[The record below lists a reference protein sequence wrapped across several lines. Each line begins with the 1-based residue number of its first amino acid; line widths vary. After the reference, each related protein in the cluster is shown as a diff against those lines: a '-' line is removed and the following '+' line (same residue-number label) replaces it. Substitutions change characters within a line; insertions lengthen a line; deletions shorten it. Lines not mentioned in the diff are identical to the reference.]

1 MTTSQI
7 SKRCA
12 TLFLLVL
19 GATTLAIAGDKKI
32 SEKELPAIVRA
43 SFQKHFPSATITQ
56 VATDNE
62 FNQSVYDVES
72 KDGAIVRDLIF
83 ALDGTLL
90 ETGEHIQVSALPA
103 ALAAAVNA
111 AYPAAKIDEA
121 ERKTQGSTLT
131 YEVTVISG
139 KTEHELVL
147 SPSGAILST
156 DSEDDEDEEGDD
168 D

>member
-1 MTTSQI
+1 MKKS
-7 SKRCA
+7 RFNALLA
-12 TLFLLVL
+12 TAILLVL
-19 GATTLAIAGDKKI
+19 GVVAVVCAAEKKI
-32 SEKELPAIVRA
+32 SEKELPAVVRA

-56 VATDNE
+56 VATENE

-90 ETGEHIQVSALPA
+90 ETGEHIQATALPP
-103 ALAAAVNA
+103 AVANAINA
-111 AYPAAKIDEA
+111 AYPSAKIDEA
-121 ERKTQGSTLT
+121 EQKTQGSTIS
-131 YEVTVISG
+131 YEVTVLVG

-156 DSEDDEDEEGDD
+156 DSEEDDDEGDD